1 MTELPLFEPTISAAH
16 RATQNSA
23 MAQLMIDSIHD
34 YAVFMLDPAGRVL
47 SWNIGARRILGY
59 QDSDIIGSHFSCFYP
74 EESQATEP
82 LRALDLASNDRRYG
96 DEGWLVRRDGRRFW
110 ATVVIE
116 PVRGA
121 DGADIGF
128 AQVIRDTT
136 ERREAM
142 EALRQAKDE
151 LERRVEERTRELHAL
166 NAELERLADT
176 DPLTG
181 IYNRRGF
188 LPVAK
193 HELGRSARYGTPL
206 CMLCIDIDK
215 FKCVNDTYGHAAGDI
230 ALQMVVRQMAAQ
242 LRAGDVMARL
252 GGDEFALLLLETD
265 AAGGAKV
272 ATRLCQE
279 VACATTPAGC
289 ADFTIGVSVGVA
301 EWRSGETV
309 DALLARADAAL
320 YRAKDRA
327 LSGGEAVCSASS

>member
-1 MTELPLFEPTISAAH
+1 MTEIPLFEPSVSASN

-59 QDSDIIGSHFSCFYP
+59 EDGDIIGSHFSRFYP
-74 EESQATEP
+74 EENQATEP
-82 LRALDLASNDRRYG
+82 QRALGLAGTERRYG
-96 DEGWLVRRDGRRFW
+96 DEGWLVRQDGRRFW

-128 AQVIRDTT
+128 AQVIHDTT
-136 ERREAM
+136 ERREAV

-151 LERRVEERTRELHAL
+151 LERRVEERTQELNAL

-181 IYNRRGF
+181 IFNRRGF

-193 HELGRSARYGTPL
+193 HELGRSARYQTPL
-206 CMLCIDIDK
+206 CMLCLDIDK
-215 FKCVNDTYGHAAGDI
+215 FKCINDTYGHAAGDI

-265 AAGGAKV
+265 ATGGAKV
-272 ATRLCQE
+272 ATRMCQE
-279 VACATTPAGC
+279 LACATTPPGC

-301 EWRSGETV
+301 EWHPGETV
-309 DALLARADAAL
+309 DALLGRADAAL

-327 LSGGEAVCSASS
+327 LSGGEAVCAATC

>member
-1 MTELPLFEPTISAAH
+1 PADESSLTVPEPTTSEANRAKQDSAEA
-16 RATQNSA
+16 R
-23 MAQLMIDSIHD
+23 LMIDSVHD
-34 YAVFMLDPAGRVL
+34 YAVFMLDPNGCVL

-59 QDSDIIGSHFSCFYP
+59 EDREILGSHVSRFYP
-74 EESQATEP
+74 KEVQKMEP
-82 LRALDLASNDRRYG
+82 ERALGLASDDRRYAN
-96 DEGWLVRRDGRRFW
+96 EGWLVRRDGSRFW

-136 ERREAM
+136 ERREAL
-142 EALRQAKDE
+142 EALRKAKDE

-193 HELGRSARYGTPL
+193 HELARSARYKTPL

-215 FKCVNDTYGHAAGDI
+215 FKDINDTFGHAAGDI
-230 ALQMVVRQMAAQ
+230 ALRMVVRQMEAQ
-242 LRAGDVMARL
+242 LRAGDVVARL

-265 AAGGAKV
+265 ATAGAKV
-272 ATRLCQE
+272 ATRLCEE
-279 VACATTPAGC
+279 VASAVTPEGC
-289 ADFTIGVSVGVA
+289 VDFTVGISVGVA
-301 EWRSGETV
+301 QWQSGETV

-320 YRAKDRA
+320 YRAKNRDR
-327 LSGGEAVCSASS
+327 SGADAVWW